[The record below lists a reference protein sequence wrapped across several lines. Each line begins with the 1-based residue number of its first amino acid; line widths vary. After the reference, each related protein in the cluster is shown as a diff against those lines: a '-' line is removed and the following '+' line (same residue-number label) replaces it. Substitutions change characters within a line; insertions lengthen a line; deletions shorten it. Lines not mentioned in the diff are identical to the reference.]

1 MQGLAVTGEK
11 PSEEI
16 FSDGQTLMVG
26 GLMFKPELN
35 CLEVSIPPLHFGSK
49 SRGRLVVGTE
59 VFDGSRR
66 YGEFCAEKTLFL
78 YFVGITQS
86 KSLRYL
92 DYVS

>member
-59 VFDGSRR
+59 VFDGQV
-66 YGEFCAEKTLFL
+66 AEDMEN
-78 YFVGITQS
+78 FVPRKHCSYILSGLP
-86 KSLRYL
+86 SLSHL
-92 DYVS
+92 DI